1 MDYLDVNAVASLLHV
16 LPKQVQRW
24 AERGHIPAQKINGEW
39 RFARAAVHQWIE
51 DKLHDLEGQQQMD
64 DVVKHHLV
72 SVSEQLPIEAI
83 DLQLNARTVSSVIDE
98 LSKVAASTGLLWDAD
113 EMAKAVR
120 QREEIASTALE
131 CGVSLMHPRRPLTN
145 YLAEP
150 FITLGITS
158 KPLPMSLAGEE
169 NDSCMVDVFFLLC
182 STDDTDHIRTL
193 ARLGRLIRQP
203 DFLDNLRQSQTPA
216 EVLDVIREAESK
228 IRQ

>member
-1 MDYLDVNAVASLLHV
+1 MDYLDVNEVANLLHV

-24 AERGHIPAQKINGEW
+24 AERKHIPAQKINGEW

-51 DKLHDLEGQQQMD
+51 DKLHDLEGQEQMD

-72 SVSEQLPIEAI
+72 SIAEQLPIEAI

-150 FITLGITS
+150 FIALGITS

-182 STDDTDHIRTL
+182 SMDDTDHLRTL
-193 ARLGRLIRQP
+193 ARLGRLIRQS

>member
-51 DKLHDLEGQQQMD
+51 DKLHDLEGQEQMD

-72 SVSEQLPIEAI
+72 SVAEQLPIEAI

-150 FITLGITS
+150 FIALGITS

-216 EVLDVIREAESK
+216 EVLDVIREAEEK
-228 IRQ
+228 IKQ

>member
-1 MDYLDVNAVASLLHV
+1 MDYLDVNAVANLLHV

-51 DKLHDLEGQQQMD
+51 DKLHDLEGQEQMD

-72 SVSEQLPIEAI
+72 SVAEQLPIEAI

-150 FITLGITS
+150 FIALGITS
-158 KPLPMSLAGEE
+158 RPLPMSLAGEE

-182 STDDTDHIRTL
+182 SMDDTDHLRTL

-203 DFLDNLRQSQTPA
+203 DFLDNLRQVQTPA
-216 EVLDVIREAESK
+216 EVLDVIREAEEK
-228 IRQ
+228 IKA

>member
-51 DKLHDLEGQQQMD
+51 DKLHDLEGQEQMD

-72 SVSEQLPIEAI
+72 SVAEQLPIEAI

-150 FITLGITS
+150 FIALGITS

-203 DFLDNLRQSQTPA
+203 DFLDNLRQAQTPA
-216 EVLDVIREAESK
+216 EVLDVIREAEEK

>member
-1 MDYLDVNAVASLLHV
+1 MDYLDVNAVANLLHV

-51 DKLHDLEGQQQMD
+51 DKLHDLEGQEQMD

-72 SVSEQLPIEAI
+72 SVAEQLPIEAI

-150 FITLGITS
+150 FIALGITS

-182 STDDTDHIRTL
+182 SMDDTDHLRTL

-203 DFLDNLRQSQTPA
+203 DFLDNLRQAQSPV

>member
-1 MDYLDVNAVASLLHV
+1 MDYLDVNAVANLLHV

-51 DKLHDLEGQQQMD
+51 DKLHDLDGQQQMD
-64 DVVKHHLV
+64 EVVKHHLV
-72 SVSEQLPIEAI
+72 SVAEQLPIEAI
-83 DLQLNARTVSSVIDE
+83 AIPLNARTPSSVIDE

-150 FITLGITS
+150 FIALGITA
-158 KPLPMSLAGEE
+158 KPFPMSLAGE
-169 NDSCMVDVFFLLC
+169 NDSCLVDVFFLLC
-182 STDDTDHIRTL
+182 SMDDVDHIRTL

-203 DFLDNLRQSQTPA
+203 DFLPDLRSAQTPA

>member
-1 MDYLDVNAVASLLHV
+1 MDYLDVNAVANLLHV

-51 DKLHDLEGQQQMD
+51 DKLHDLDGQQQMD
-64 DVVKHHLV
+64 EVVKHHLV
-72 SVSEQLPIEAI
+72 SIAEQLPIEAI
-83 DLQLNARTVSSVIDE
+83 AIPLNARTPSSVIDE

-150 FITLGITS
+150 FIALGITP
-158 KPLPMSLAGEE
+158 KPFPIKLADE
-169 NDSCMVDVFFLLC
+169 NDYCMVDVFFLLC
-182 STDDTDHIRTL
+182 SMDDVDHIRTL

-203 DFLDNLRQSQTPA
+203 DFLDNLRQAQTPA
-216 EVLDVIREAESK
+216 EVLDVIRDAESK

>member
-1 MDYLDVNAVASLLHV
+1 MDYLDVNAVANLLHV

-51 DKLHDLEGQQQMD
+51 DKLHDLDGQQQMD
-64 DVVKHHLV
+64 EVVKHHLV
-72 SVSEQLPIEAI
+72 SIAEQLPIEAI
-83 DLQLNARTVSSVIDE
+83 AIPLNARTPSSVIDE

-150 FITLGITS
+150 FIALGITA
-158 KPLPMSLAGEE
+158 KPFPMSLAGE
-169 NDSCMVDVFFLLC
+169 NDSCLVDVFFLLC
-182 STDDTDHIRTL
+182 SMDDVDHIRTL

-203 DFLDNLRQSQTPA
+203 DFLPDLRSAQSPA

>member
-1 MDYLDVNAVASLLHV
+1 MDYLDVNEVANLLHV

-24 AERGHIPAQKINGEW
+24 AERKHIPAQKINGEW

-51 DKLHDLEGQQQMD
+51 DKLHDLEGQEQMD

-72 SVSEQLPIEAI
+72 SIAESLPVEAI
-83 DLQLNARTVSSVIDE
+83 DLQLNARTISSVIDE

-145 YLAEP
+145 LLAEP
-150 FITLGITS
+150 FIALGITS

-182 STDDTDHIRTL
+182 STDDVNHIRTL

-203 DFLDNLRQSQTPA
+203 DFLSNLRQAQTPA
-216 EVLDVIREAESK
+216 EVLDVIREAEEK
-228 IRQ
+228 IKA

>member
-145 YLAEP
+145 LLAEP

-169 NDSCMVDVFFLLC
+169 NDSCQVDVFFLLC

-216 EVLDVIREAESK
+216 DVLDVIREAEEK
-228 IRQ
+228 IKA

>member
-51 DKLHDLEGQQQMD
+51 DKLHDLEGQEQMD

-216 EVLDVIREAESK
+216 EVLDVIREAEEK

>member
-1 MDYLDVNAVASLLHV
+1 MDYLDVNAVANLLHV

-51 DKLHDLEGQQQMD
+51 DKLHDLEGQEQMD

-72 SVSEQLPIEAI
+72 SVAEQLPIEAI

-216 EVLDVIREAESK
+216 EVLDVIREAEEK
-228 IRQ
+228 IKQ

>member
-1 MDYLDVNAVASLLHV
+1 MDYLDVNAVANLLHV

-51 DKLHDLEGQQQMD
+51 DKLHDLDGQQQMD
-64 DVVKHHLV
+64 EVVKHHLV
-72 SVSEQLPIEAI
+72 SIAEQLPIEAI
-83 DLQLNARTVSSVIDE
+83 AIPLNARTPSSVIDE

-150 FITLGITS
+150 FIALGITA
-158 KPLPMSLAGEE
+158 KPFPMSLAGE
-169 NDSCMVDVFFLLC
+169 NDSCLVDVFFLLC
-182 STDDTDHIRTL
+182 SMDDVDHIRTL

-203 DFLDNLRQSQTPA
+203 DFLPDLRSAQSPA

-228 IRQ
+228 IKA

>member
-51 DKLHDLEGQQQMD
+51 DKLHDLEGQEQMD

-98 LSKVAASTGLLWDAD
+98 LSKVAANTGLLWDAD

-150 FITLGITS
+150 FIALGITS
-158 KPLPMSLAGEE
+158 RPLPMSLAGEE
-169 NDSCMVDVFFLLC
+169 KDSCMVDVFFLLC

-203 DFLDNLRQSQTPA
+203 DFLDNLRQAQTPA

>member
-1 MDYLDVNAVASLLHV
+1 MDYLDVNAVANLLHV

-24 AERGHIPAQKINGEW
+24 AERKHIPAQKINGEW

-51 DKLHDLEGQQQMD
+51 DKLHDLEGQEQMD

-72 SVSEQLPIEAI
+72 SVAEQLPIEAI

-150 FITLGITS
+150 FIALGITS

-182 STDDTDHIRTL
+182 SMDDTDHLRTL

-203 DFLDNLRQSQTPA
+203 DFLDN
-216 EVLDVIREAESK
+216 
-228 IRQ
+228 

>member
-51 DKLHDLEGQQQMD
+51 DKLHDLEGQEQMD

-169 NDSCMVDVFFLLC
+169 NDSCQVDVFFLLC
-182 STDDTDHIRTL
+182 SVDDTDHIRTL

-203 DFLDNLRQSQTPA
+203 DFLDNLRQAQTPA

>member
-51 DKLHDLEGQQQMD
+51 DKLHDLEGQEQMD

-72 SVSEQLPIEAI
+72 SVAEQLPIEAI

-150 FITLGITS
+150 FIALGITS

-182 STDDTDHIRTL
+182 SMDDTDHLRTL

-203 DFLDNLRQSQTPA
+203 DFLNNLRQSQTPA
-216 EVLDVIREAESK
+216 EVLDVIREAEEK
-228 IRQ
+228 IKQ

>member
-51 DKLHDLEGQQQMD
+51 DKLHDLEGQEQMD

-72 SVSEQLPIEAI
+72 SVAEQLPIEAI

-145 YLAEP
+145 LLAEP
-150 FITLGITS
+150 FIALGITS
-158 KPLPMSLAGEE
+158 RPLPMSLAGEE

-182 STDDTDHIRTL
+182 SMDDTDHLRTL

-203 DFLDNLRQSQTPA
+203 DFLNNLRQSQTPA
-216 EVLDVIREAESK
+216 EVLDVIREAEEK
-228 IRQ
+228 IKQ

>member
-1 MDYLDVNAVASLLHV
+1 MDYLDVNAVANLLHV

-51 DKLHDLEGQQQMD
+51 DKLHDLDGQQQMD
-64 DVVKHHLV
+64 EVVKHHLV
-72 SVSEQLPIEAI
+72 SVAEQLPIEAI
-83 DLQLNARTVSSVIDE
+83 AIPLNARTPSSVIDE

-150 FITLGITS
+150 FIALGITA
-158 KPLPMSLAGEE
+158 KPFPMSLAGE
-169 NDSCMVDVFFLLC
+169 NDSCLVDVFFLLC
-182 STDDTDHIRTL
+182 SMDDVDHIRTL

-203 DFLDNLRQSQTPA
+203 DFLPDLRSAQSPA

>member
-145 YLAEP
+145 LLAEP
-150 FITLGITS
+150 FIALGITS

-169 NDSCMVDVFFLLC
+169 NDSCQVDVFFLLC

-216 EVLDVIREAESK
+216 DVLDVIREAEEK
-228 IRQ
+228 IKA

>member
-51 DKLHDLEGQQQMD
+51 DKLHDLEGQEQMD

-72 SVSEQLPIEAI
+72 SVAEQLPIEAI

-203 DFLDNLRQSQTPA
+203 DFLDNLRQAQTPA
-216 EVLDVIREAESK
+216 EVLDVIRQAEEK
-228 IRQ
+228 IKA

>member
-1 MDYLDVNAVASLLHV
+1 MDYLDVNAVANLLHV

-51 DKLHDLEGQQQMD
+51 DKLHDLDGQQQMD
-64 DVVKHHLV
+64 EVVKHHLV
-72 SVSEQLPIEAI
+72 SVAEQLPIEAI
-83 DLQLNARTVSSVIDE
+83 AIPLNARTPSSVIDE

-150 FITLGITS
+150 FIALGITA
-158 KPLPMSLAGEE
+158 KPFPMSLAGE
-169 NDSCMVDVFFLLC
+169 NDSCLVDVFFLLC
-182 STDDTDHIRTL
+182 SMDDVDHIRTL

-203 DFLDNLRQSQTPA
+203 DFLPDLRSAQTPA

-228 IRQ
+228 IKA

>member
-1 MDYLDVNAVASLLHV
+1 MDYLDVNAVANLLHV

-51 DKLHDLEGQQQMD
+51 DKLHDLEGQEQMD

-169 NDSCMVDVFFLLC
+169 NDSCQVDVFFLLC
-182 STDDTDHIRTL
+182 SVDDTDHIRTL

-203 DFLDNLRQSQTPA
+203 DFLDNLRQAQTPA

>member
-1 MDYLDVNAVASLLHV
+1 MDYLDVNAVANLLHV

-51 DKLHDLEGQQQMD
+51 DKLHDLDGQQQMD
-64 DVVKHHLV
+64 EVVKHHLV
-72 SVSEQLPIEAI
+72 SVAEQLPIEAI
-83 DLQLNARTVSSVIDE
+83 AIPLNARTPSSVIDE

-158 KPLPMSLAGEE
+158 KPLPMSLAGE
-169 NDSCMVDVFFLLC
+169 NDSCLVDVFFLLC
-182 STDDTDHIRTL
+182 SMDDVDHIRTL

-203 DFLDNLRQSQTPA
+203 DFLPDLRSAQSPA